1 MNEDKFFGKTKC
13 DRCGKD
19 LKGFTMSWFTEEA
32 ICIDCS
38 EKETQIKKKL
48 PEGGKDYEG
57 CGYLPEISKEWI
69 SE

>member
-1 MNEDKFFGKTKC
+1 MSEDKFFSKTKC
-13 DRCGKD
+13 DRCAKD
-19 LKGFTMSWFTEEA
+19 LKAFTMSWFTDEA
-32 ICIDCS
+32 ICMDCS
-38 EKETQIKKKL
+38 EQETQIKKKL